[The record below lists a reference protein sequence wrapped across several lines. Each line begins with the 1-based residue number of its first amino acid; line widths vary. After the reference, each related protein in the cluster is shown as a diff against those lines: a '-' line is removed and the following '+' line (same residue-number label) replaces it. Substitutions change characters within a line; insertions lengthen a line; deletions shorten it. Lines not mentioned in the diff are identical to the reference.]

1 MPSTKNFAEVIRS
14 EIAADPALAAAV
26 DTESFNA
33 DIAMQVFQ
41 LRADAGLTQSA
52 LAELIGSR
60 QSVIS
65 RIEDAD
71 YHGHSLDLLRRIAK
85 ALGSDLR
92 VEFCPRRTPP
102 IAEITEITER
112 HAVAW
117 PAHTPWHV
125 VVRDGTGI
133 SA

>member
-1 MPSTKNFAEVIRS
+1 MPRTKNFAEVIRN

-26 DTESFNA
+26 DAESFNA
-33 DIAMQVFQ
+33 ELAMKVYD
-41 LRADAGLTQSA
+41 LRTEAGLTQEA

-85 ALGSDLR
+85 ALGRDLR
-92 VEFCPRRTPP
+92 VEFCRRRTPP
-102 IAEITEITER
+102 FAEITER

-117 PAHTPWHV
+117 QPQKPWHV